1 MDDNIFYHRTI
12 SENLDKGFQVNLVIN
27 DFRDV
32 TYIQLRKYFL
42 SYDGEW
48 IPSREGVSVPA
59 TMETI
64 YALLDGLLEIR
75 QTVEHKSIGPAISAS
90 ARDSLSSLRSI

>member
-1 MDDNIFYHRTI
+1 MDDNILYHRTI

-27 DFRDV
+27 DFKDV

-64 YALLDGLLEIR
+64 YALLDGLLEVCSVAEGAEII
-75 QTVEHKSIGPAISAS
+75 EHYYNKLAEKQL
-90 ARDSLSSLRSI
+90 DSLE

>member
-1 MDDNIFYHRTI
+1 MDDNILYHRTI

-27 DFRDV
+27 EFKEV

-59 TMETI
+59 SMETV
-64 YALLDGLLEIR
+64 YALLDGLLEVCSVAEGREVI
-75 QTVEHKSIGPAISAS
+75 EHYYNKLAVDSA
-90 ARDSLSSLRSI
+90 D

>member
-1 MDDNIFYHRTI
+1 MDDNIFYHKTI

-64 YALLDGLLEIR
+64 YALLDGLLEVCSVAEGAEVIEHYYNKL
-75 QTVEHKSIGPAISAS
+75 VEKQLEQAG
-90 ARDSLSSLRSI
+90 

>member
-1 MDDNIFYHRTI
+1 TI

-42 SYDGEW
+42 SYDGDW

-64 YALLDGLLEIR
+64 YALLDGLLEVCSVAEGAEVIEHYYNKL
-75 QTVEHKSIGPAISAS
+75 VEKQLEQAG
-90 ARDSLSSLRSI
+90 